1 MHKILI
7 VIILSILTTSTTL
20 QARGLRPMS
29 FEEMYEVASD
39 GEIGALKSAVRRGL
53 NINTVNK
60 DGDTGLCVAIKH
72 WDYRAYNAFRAAG
85 AEPQT
90 PCTINIPREHYEDF
104 IESYR
109 IPEFFRHKLKAWQ
122 L

>member
-1 MHKILI
+1 
-7 VIILSILTTSTTL
+7 
-20 QARGLRPMS
+20 
-29 FEEMYEVASD
+29 MYEVASD

>member
-1 MHKILI
+1 MHKILTL
-7 VIILSILTTSTTL
+7 IILSIFISTSTT

-53 NINTVNK
+53 NINTTNE
-60 DGDTGLCVAIKH
+60 DGDTGLCLAIKH
-72 WDYRAYNAFRAAG
+72 WDYRAYNAFG
-85 AEPQT
+85 ADGANPQT

>member
-1 MHKILI
+1 MYKILTLT
-7 VIILSILTTSTTL
+7 ILSIFITTSAI

-39 GEIGALKSAVRRGL
+39 GEIGALKMAVRRGL
-53 NINTVNK
+53 NINTVNE

-85 AEPQT
+85 ANPQT
-90 PCTINIPREHYEDF
+90 PCTINIPKKHYDSF
-104 IESYR
+104 IDSYR
-109 IPEFFRHKLKAWQ
+109 IPDFFRYKIKAWQ

>member
-1 MHKILI
+1 MYKILTLT
-7 VIILSILTTSTTL
+7 VLSIFIATSAT
-20 QARGLRPMS
+20 QAGSLRPMS

-39 GEIGALKSAVRRGL
+39 GKIGALKLAVRRGL

-90 PCTINIPREHYEDF
+90 ACTINIPRKHYESF
-104 IESYR
+104 IDSYH